1 VRRTAV
7 IGRPNAGKTAFTISF
22 ATYLGFQTLRFVRRQ
37 AEGSV
42 ELELSAEAAKGDL
55 VSPLPHKTTQIQSL
69 ELECTVG
76 KGKRQ
81 FELFDTCGLM
91 EGIHPEGEIRL
102 AMAQSLMLLRD
113 ADLVMHIIDAALIG
127 KDQSSLGVL
136 EEELATWGRTR
147 GNHLI
152 LANKMDLASANQGL
166 RTIERHFSAL
176 PIIATSART
185 GQGFREVKKYV
196 LRIL

>member
-1 VRRTAV
+1 MRSTAV

-22 ATYLGFQTLRFVRRQ
+22 ATYLGFQTLRFVRQQ
-37 AEGSV
+37 AGRSV
-42 ELELSAEAAKGDL
+42 ELEMSAQVAATDL
-55 VSPLPHKTTQIQSL
+55 VSPIPHKTTSVQSL
-69 ELECTVG
+69 ELECAVG
-76 KGKRQ
+76 KGKKQ
-81 FELFDTCGLM
+81 FQLLDTCGLM
-91 EGIHPEGEIRL
+91 EGIHPAGDIRL

-113 ADLVMHIIDAALIG
+113 ADLVMHIMDAALVG
-127 KDQSSLGVL
+127 RDQSSLGVL

-147 GNHLI
+147 GNYVI
-152 LANKMDLASANQGL
+152 LANKMDLASAREGL
-166 RTIERHFSAL
+166 RAIERHFSSL

>member
-1 VRRTAV
+1 
-7 IGRPNAGKTAFTISF
+7 
-22 ATYLGFQTLRFVRRQ
+22 
-37 AEGSV
+37 
-42 ELELSAEAAKGDL
+42 
-55 VSPLPHKTTQIQSL
+55 
-69 ELECTVG
+69 
-76 KGKRQ
+76 
-81 FELFDTCGLM
+81 M

-127 KDQSSLGVL
+127 KDRSSLGVL

-147 GNHLI
+147 GNYLI

-166 RTIERHFSAL
+166 RTIEHHFSAL